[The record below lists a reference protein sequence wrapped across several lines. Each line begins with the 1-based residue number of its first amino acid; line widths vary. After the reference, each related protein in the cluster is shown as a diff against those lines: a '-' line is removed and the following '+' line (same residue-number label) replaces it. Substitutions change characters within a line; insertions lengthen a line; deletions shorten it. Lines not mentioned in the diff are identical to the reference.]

1 MTPAH
6 DIDLSAVLAERL
18 TTAHPDVL
26 RELLATFIPD
36 FTGAEAD
43 AVCGAG
49 SNERSTD
56 RSQAPWV
63 NTCQSPYRAP
73 ELMGFSSGDG
83 RSAVL
88 LAAFALLGSG
98 FTAVRSPSGRSGPT
112 SVNSLQFNKPFD
124 RCRSTLV
131 TQRRPSK
138 PDDWLP
144 AV

>member
-83 RSAVL
+83 WSAVL

-98 FTAVRSPSGRSGPT
+98 FTAVRSPFRTARVGVHRGEIT
-112 SVNSLQFNKPFD
+112 VW
-124 RCRSTLV
+124 
-131 TQRRPSK
+131 TQRAYFGK
-138 PDDWLP
+138 LT
-144 AV
+144 AVQQAV